1 MSATT
6 LKRLLSETVQLAQ
19 KPALNFFELATKLA
33 KLHESDPSTLRDIP
47 QQTGMSRRRL
57 YYLLEVGRLL
67 SDQQISK
74 PEAEAVGWTKLQI
87 IARHLSR
94 SEGAEGEL
102 RQFMKQAIDLPSRS
116 LAQALRGEAVPDD
129 CAVQFTLDKI
139 SKGELDEALL
149 AYGAERSGRGLIG
162 REEAL
167 LRIVRVALANSP

>member
-1 MSATT
+1 M
-6 LKRLLSETVQLAQ
+6 QLAR
-19 KPALNFFELATKLA
+19 KPTLNFFELATKLA

-47 QQTGMSRRRL
+47 EQTGMSRRRL

-74 PEAEAVGWTKLQI
+74 PDAEAVGWTKLQI

-94 SEGAEGEL
+94 SEGAESEL
-102 RQFMKQAIDLPSRS
+102 RRFMKQAIGVPSRS
-116 LAQALRGEAVPDD
+116 LETALKGEAVPDD

-149 AYGAERSGRGLIG
+149 AYGAERSGRGLVK
-162 REEAL
+162 REQAL
-167 LRIVRVALANSP
+167 TRIVQAALQNARLPND